1 MSSTPPGE
9 RPRLSGSEANETG
22 GSEPNET
29 SAASGTESVPPAERS
44 GPRSM
49 GLGPA
54 SRKPVV
60 RTTPFLG
67 TLPPDDAPR
76 VLDIRN
82 VGKRFG
88 DKVVLENVTFHLPI
102 GEFLCLCGPNGAGKS
117 TLLKAILGL
126 IHPDTGTITISGLP
140 VEKGRSK
147 VGYVP
152 QRKAFDR
159 DFPASPIEVIV
170 ANLRGRWP
178 LRIRD
183 DEREL
188 AMAMLERTGATDI
201 ANSRMRDLSGGE
213 TQRVFLARALATK
226 PELLI
231 LDEPTAGVDVG
242 GRAAI
247 IDLMAEI
254 SASDSIAA
262 ILVTHNLQAIARC
275 AERVVY
281 LEKTVKAWG
290 LWSELSSER
299 ELTAIQITSGDHQA
313 IQLDGD

>member
-1 MSSTPPGE
+1 MS
-9 RPRLSGSEANETG
+9 
-22 GSEPNET
+22 
-29 SAASGTESVPPAERS
+29 
-44 GPRSM
+44 
-49 GLGPA
+49 LGPA
-54 SRKPVV
+54 SRKPPA
-60 RTTPFLG
+60 RATPFRG
-67 TLPPDDAPR
+67 TLPAAELPR
-76 VLDIRN
+76 VLDVRN
-82 VGKRFG
+82 VSKRFG
-88 DKVVLENVTFHLPI
+88 DKIVLDDVSFYVPV

-117 TLLKAILGL
+117 TLLKMILGL
-126 IHPDTGTITISGLP
+126 VRPDSGAITIGGMP

-159 DFPASPIEVIV
+159 DFPASPVEVIV

-178 LRIRD
+178 LRIGAE
-183 DEREL
+183 EREL
-188 AMAMLERTGATDI
+188 AMTMLARTGATKLAD
-201 ANSRMRDLSGGE
+201 AQMRDLSGGE

-226 PELLI
+226 PDLLI

-254 SASDSIAA
+254 SGSDKIAA

-290 LWSELSSER
+290 LWSELSEDR
-299 ELTAIQITSGDHQA
+299 ELTAIQIVSGDHRALQM
-313 IQLDGD
+313 DSD

>member
-1 MSSTPPGE
+1 MSATDD
-9 RPRLSGSEANETG
+9 T
-22 GSEPNET
+22 
-29 SAASGTESVPPAERS
+29 
-44 GPRSM
+44 PRSFAPPSR

-54 SRKPVV
+54 SRKPVERV
-60 RTTPFLG
+60 TPFRG
-67 TLPPDDAPR
+67 TLPPADASR
-76 VLDIRN
+76 VLDIEN
-82 VGKRFG
+82 VSKRFG
-88 DKVVLENVTFHLPI
+88 DKVVLENVSFHVPI

-126 IHPDTGTITISGLP
+126 LVPDSGAIRISGLP
-140 VEKGRSK
+140 AHQGRSK
-147 VGYVP
+147 IGYVP

-170 ANLRGRWP
+170 ANVRGRWP
-178 LRIRD
+178 LRITPAERD
-183 DEREL
+183 H
-188 AMAMLERTGATDI
+188 AMAMLERTGATKL
-201 ANSRMRDLSGGE
+201 AHAQMRDLSGGE
-213 TQRVFLARALATK
+213 TQRVFLARALSTG

-254 SASDSIAA
+254 SGSDAIAA

-281 LEKTVKAWG
+281 LERNVKAWG
-290 LWSELSSER
+290 LWSELSGEHD
-299 ELTAIQITSGDHQA
+299 LTAIQILSGDHHK
-313 IQLDGD
+313 LDSD

>member
-1 MSSTPPGE
+1 MSGGAP
-9 RPRLSGSEANETG
+9 LS
-22 GSEPNET
+22 
-29 SAASGTESVPPAERS
+29 R
-44 GPRSM
+44 

-54 SRKPVV
+54 SRQPLRPSGV
-60 RTTPFLG
+60 PLMG
-67 TLPPDDAPR
+67 TLPPADAVR
-76 VLDIRN
+76 VLE
-82 VGKRFG
+82 VTGVSKRFG
-88 DKVVLENVTFHLPI
+88 EKVVLDNVTFHVPV

-126 IHPDTGTITISGLP
+126 IVPDQGTIRVSGLP
-140 VEKGRSK
+140 AREGRSK
-147 VGYVP
+147 IGYVP

-159 DFPASPIEVIV
+159 DFPATPLEVIV

-178 LRIRD
+178 LRITK
-183 DEREL
+183 DEREIAMSVL
-188 AMAMLERTGATDI
+188 AKTGAASL
-201 ANSRMRDLSGGE
+201 ANAQMRDLSGGE

-226 PELLI
+226 PTLLI

-254 SASDSIAA
+254 SSSDSIAA

-281 LEKTVKAWG
+281 LERTVKAWG
-290 LWSELSSER
+290 LWSELSADSA
-299 ELTAIQITSGDHQA
+299 LSAIQIASGDHRA
-313 IQLDGD
+313 MAMDSD